1 MVRRSTKKEMTAED
15 LEHLYQE
22 AAKAAVLPLDGLPAT
37 MKMWVLFRIAM
48 EYSSAALGVSRMNY
62 FMSRLLAESL
72 GIVDGDPD
80 AGFHRALTP
89 FDEEEETPH

>member
-1 MVRRSTKKEMTAED
+1 MVRRSQEKEMTPEELED
-15 LEHLYQE
+15 LYQE
-22 AAKAAVLPLDGLPAT
+22 AAQAAVLPLDGLPAT

-62 FMSRLLAESL
+62 FMSRLLSESL

-89 FDEEEETPH
+89 FDEEKE